1 MSKNQMNRRNFIK
14 LTSTGIIS
22 TIVLNEFNPLFAEIK
37 SSGRNVSLLTK
48 NLRKGVPS
56 FCNLCPAQ
64 CGIIGF
70 VDRKDWLAGIQGN
83 PLHPNNR
90 GKICPRGVAGMNLV
104 HDPERQLFPLKR
116 TGERGANKWKKISWE
131 DAFVE
136 ISSKINESRNNG
148 QDSKIVFNAE
158 ERYLTGLNRRFI
170 KALGNSTIVP
180 STNFNDANKTY
191 GQKITWG
198 ENYEIPDVENSDYI
212 LIFGANP
219 FESHPFFINISQ
231 RIVEARMNNGAKLVT
246 IDPRMSNTAGRSDE
260 WLPIKPGSDA
270 IVALAMAN
278 VILQKN
284 LQDTNFINSWT
295 NISVSELGNYLSQFT
310 LQKAEQVS
318 TIPAEKIERI
328 AVEFASKNNSI
339 AISGSGISKR
349 SNGVQNERCVML
361 LNAIV
366 GNIDKKG
373 GFCLPKKFEIQDF
386 STDTDLQFET
396 IEFYD
401 KLAKG
406 KTKVDIFISFL
417 SNPAYETPASEQLTK
432 TLKDESK
439 VPYLVMIDHVLS
451 ETAMLADIFL
461 PAATH
466 LESWDI
472 SLAASFDF
480 VPQVTIAK
488 PVIQPFGESL
498 PLHDIWL
505 RLAKEIGGELA
516 DNLNYSNAE
525 EYYREI
531 AFQIPGFNSNGDFKK
546 LKKYGT
552 WRQESKRTFQT
563 YRRNGFQ
570 TRTGKFEIVST
581 ELQRQGKA
589 SLPSYMPI
597 NKNIELAKNH
607 LFLIPFTANVMS
619 QDMANA
625 KWLSEISHD
634 NAALINP
641 KTARYMRI
649 HDGQKVVIKSK
660 AGEFELEVKTFQ
672 GIHPQVVAVRSGAGH
687 WAYGN
692 IAQAKKFKSADPDTS
707 ILWWEKHGNGEN
719 TNDVLE
725 LKVDALAGGIS
736 RDTIVEIEHS

>member
-1 MSKNQMNRRNFIK
+1 M
-14 LTSTGIIS
+14 
-22 TIVLNEFNPLFAEIK
+22 
-37 SSGRNVSLLTK
+37 
-48 NLRKGVPS
+48 
-56 FCNLCPAQ
+56 
-64 CGIIGF
+64 
-70 VDRKDWLAGIQGN
+70 
-83 PLHPNNR
+83 
-90 GKICPRGVAGMNLV
+90 
-104 HDPERQLFPLKR
+104 
-116 TGERGANKWKKISWE
+116 
-131 DAFVE
+131 
-136 ISSKINESRNNG
+136 
-148 QDSKIVFNAE
+148 
-158 ERYLTGLNRRFI
+158 
-170 KALGNSTIVP
+170 
-180 STNFNDANKTY
+180 
-191 GQKITWG
+191 
-198 ENYEIPDVENSDYI
+198 
-212 LIFGANP
+212 
-219 FESHPFFINISQ
+219 
-231 RIVEARMNNGAKLVT
+231 
-246 IDPRMSNTAGRSDE
+246 
-260 WLPIKPGSDA
+260 
-270 IVALAMAN
+270 
-278 VILQKN
+278 
-284 LQDTNFINSWT
+284 
-295 NISVSELGNYLSQFT
+295 
-310 LQKAEQVS
+310 
-318 TIPAEKIERI
+318 
-328 AVEFASKNNSI
+328 
-339 AISGSGISKR
+339 
-349 SNGVQNERCVML
+349 
-361 LNAIV
+361 
-366 GNIDKKG
+366 
-373 GFCLPKKFEIQDF
+373 
-386 STDTDLQFET
+386 
-396 IEFYD
+396 
-401 KLAKG
+401 
-406 KTKVDIFISFL
+406 

-466 LESWDI
+466 LESWNL
-472 SLAASFDF
+472 SFAAAFDF
-480 VPQVTIAK
+480 IPQVTLAQ
-488 PVIQPFGESL
+488 PVISALGDSL